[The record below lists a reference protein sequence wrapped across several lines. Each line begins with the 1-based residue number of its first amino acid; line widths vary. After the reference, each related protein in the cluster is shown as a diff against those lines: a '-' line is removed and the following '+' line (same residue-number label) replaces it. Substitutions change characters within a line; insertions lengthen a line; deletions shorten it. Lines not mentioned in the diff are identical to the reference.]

1 MLSRGDKARNNSSLP
16 PAALGLLSYIITPP
30 ALCMRSVRLS
40 SPTMPVQRISSTAK
54 CLRFGALNLL
64 SSTALEGVR
73 VSLLLCVIGPR
84 RVIGFSELRATRV
97 HVDGCE

>member
-40 SPTMPVQRISSTAK
+40 SPTMPVQRISGTAK

-64 SSTALEGVR
+64 SSTALEGVS

-97 HVDGCE
+97 QVDGCE